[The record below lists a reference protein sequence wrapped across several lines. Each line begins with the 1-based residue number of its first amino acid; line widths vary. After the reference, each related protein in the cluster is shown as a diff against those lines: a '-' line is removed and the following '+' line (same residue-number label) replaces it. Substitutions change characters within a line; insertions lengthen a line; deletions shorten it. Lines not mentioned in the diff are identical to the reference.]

1 MLRGV
6 ADVNVLVSALIA
18 RSPAQTSRKL
28 VDAAFSG
35 AWQLVVSPHLLEELE
50 DVIHRDKFRQWV
62 TVAEADRFLAEV
74 ARRAVVVADA
84 PQPWPTVTRDPDDDY
99 LVALAR
105 SVGADVIISGDPHL
119 TGLTDLVPPVLRPA
133 DFLAR
138 LEAESRA
145 R

>member
-6 ADVNVLVSALIA
+6 ADVNVLVSALLA

-28 VDAAFSG
+28 VDAAFAG
-35 AWQLVVSPHLLEELE
+35 EWQLVVSPHLLEELE

-62 TVAEADRFLAEV
+62 TIVEADRFLAEV
-74 ARRAVVVADA
+74 ARRAVVAADA
-84 PQPWPTVTRDPDDDY
+84 PQPWPAMTRDPDDDY
-99 LVALAR
+99 VVALAR
-105 SVGADVIISGDPHL
+105 AAGVDAIVSGDPHL
-119 TGLTDLVPPVLRPA
+119 TELIDLVPPVLRPA
-133 DFLAR
+133 DFLAL